1 MPKRS
6 TTTRSHFLK
15 LGARKYLVIS
25 IVMVAG
31 VIEVDQHDR
40 IVSAHFA
47 IGSCSAVPQRLSA
60 LEAALVGQPSLTA
73 ADVVVA
79 SHLEALSPID
89 DIRGSAA
96 YRREA
101 ALALIRD
108 LLRAAGRQTERRR
121 AA

>member
-1 MPKRS
+1 MPKRDIA
-6 TTTRSHFLK
+6 TRSHFLK

-31 VIEVDQHDR
+31 VVELDADGR
-40 IVSAHFA
+40 IAAARLA
-47 IGSCSAVPQRLSA
+47 IGSCSAVPQRLPI
-60 LEAALVGQPSLTA
+60 LEAALVAQPSLTA
-73 ADVVVA
+73 AELVAA
-79 SHLEALSPID
+79 SHLEGLSPID

-101 ALALIRD
+101 ALALTRD
-108 LLRAAGRQTERRR
+108 LLRALAGDGQRR